1 MRAEWNSALFACVVA
16 AYAALLLALPR
27 HVGLPSEPQHLPA
40 PRLPAPASRPLAL
53 ATAHAEAQAEGQA
66 EAEAEKQAEAGAEAE
81 AEAEAGGQGAAPP
94 SMYAWWPTSA
104 PLAHEEPGRLP
115 LTLPLPLP
123 LALALLLPLP

>member
-53 ATAHAEAQAEGQA
+53 ATAQAEGQAEA

-115 LTLPLPLP
+115 LILTLTLP

>member
-27 HVGLPSEPQHLPA
+27 HVGLPSEPQHLPSS
-40 PRLPAPASRPLAL
+40 RLPSPASRPLAL
-53 ATAHAEAQAEGQA
+53 AKAQAEGQA
-66 EAEAEKQAEAGAEAE
+66 EAVTPAQAEAEKQAEAE

-104 PLAHEEPGRLP
+104 PLAHEELGRLP
-115 LTLPLPLP
+115 LTLTLPLT
-123 LALALLLPLP
+123 LALLLPLP

>member
-1 MRAEWNSALFACVVA
+1 MRAEWNSALFACVVV

-40 PRLPAPASRPLAL
+40 PSLPAPASRPLAL
-53 ATAHAEAQAEGQA
+53 ATAQAEGQA
-66 EAEAEKQAEAGAEAE
+66 EAQAEAETEKQAEAQAGAE

-115 LTLPLPLP
+115 YP
-123 LALALLLPLP
+123 